1 MLTETPG
8 VSLTEELYDIDKPSD
23 GFMVKFYLPVALAAL
38 GLIEFFVTSGLL
50 IYVCL
55 KTPRVITHDYA
66 GSSSSF
72 LSIFRPFLFPFLF
85 LFITVSKVFYY
96 DYP

>member
-1 MLTETPG
+1 
-8 VSLTEELYDIDKPSD
+8 VSPTEELYDIDKPSD

-66 GSSSSF
+66 GSSSFFFVNFSTFSF
-72 LSIFRPFLFPFLF
+72 SIL
-85 LFITVSKVFYY
+85 VSFHHSQQSILL
-96 DYP
+96 